1 MLFSEKINLTHR
13 LIRKFS
19 KIEPIVL
26 GPLEEEYNYRN
37 KSVYSFYIDDN
48 YLDQETFKIIGLE
61 HSKIIQY
68 VNIKINRDFEKNL
81 KILDVYLKNNSNS
94 EFQICFCIKFIGN
107 KMEMEMEKVIT
118 QYLFSLIKNL
128 VLELDINIVSCYYH
142 VYQKG
147 LGLKDKE
154 FKHFYGVQK
163 LNETIEIS
171 GKKLEMVL
179 SPYSFSR
186 INYSNSCLVY
196 QTIYDLCARYN
207 LCAGKSGG
215 NYLLFGRDIYFP
227 IKMMELLKVSWT
239 AITHCPITYKDVI
252 DDIKVKDKCLF
263 VKKKDYLKNINLI
276 LTSDSQKWNIILT
289 SSRNGLGI
297 GMCQMLDENIDKI
310 GFLIYVSCNTN
321 NMEKDMLILT
331 KKYKLQ
337 KVFISN
343 EFSHT
348 NYTNTICFLTS

>member
-68 VNIKINRDFEKNL
+68 INIKINRDFEKNL

-94 EFQICFCIKFIGN
+94 QFQICFCIKCICLCN
-107 KMEMEMEKVIT
+107 KIEMEKKIT
-118 QYLFSLIKNL
+118 QYLFSLIKSL
-128 VLELDINIVSCYYH
+128 VLELNINIVSCYYH
-142 VYQKG
+142 IFQKG

-154 FKHFYGVQK
+154 FEHFYGIPK
-163 LNETIEIS
+163 LTETIEIS
-171 GKKLEMVL
+171 GKKLEVVL

-196 QTIYDLCARYN
+196 QTIYN
-207 LCAGKSGG
+207 LCTMYDLSFSK
-215 NYLLFGRDIYFP
+215 NKYLLFGRDIYFP
-227 IKMMELLKVSWT
+227 IKMIEMLGYDWT

-252 DDIKVKDKCLF
+252 DDIKVEDKCLF

-289 SSRNGLGI
+289 SSRNGLGLD
-297 GMCQMLDENIDKI
+297 MCQMLDENWCKI
-310 GFLIYVSCNTN
+310 GFLIYISCNTN

-331 KKYKLQ
+331 NKYKLQ

-348 NYTNTICFLTS
+348 NYCNTICVLTS